1 MAQVWHIL
9 VFCRYLNRFCH
20 WWVECSIMSVRFS
33 WLTMLSSLALV
44 TFYLVNPLI
53 VKRGVLKSPTMV
65 LGLFLLV
72 LSVLASCIL
81 KFCCLVHTLDCYV
94 FLVDWPFYHKCL
106 SSSSII
112 FFVKSAL
119 QAHFKYIAGL
129 VLGHHSR
136 ANIVIKQVKWSFGFP
151 EHEKVMFTLDSS
163 WSVQ

>member
-1 MAQVWHIL
+1 
-9 VFCRYLNRFCH
+9 
-20 WWVECSIMSVRFS
+20 MSVRFS

-94 FLVDWPFYHKCL
+94 FLVD
-106 SSSSII
+106 
-112 FFVKSAL
+112 
-119 QAHFKYIAGL
+119 
-129 VLGHHSR
+129 
-136 ANIVIKQVKWSFGFP
+136 
-151 EHEKVMFTLDSS
+151 
-163 WSVQ
+163 